1 MLPRLP
7 YEITGHQIGYN
18 QVKRTHMK
26 KRFPILLLLL
36 LTACQSLAGS
46 PIPAASTPA
55 AQATLSIT
63 QTTMAPTSTQAPAL
77 TPVPIVTQFG
87 PSNFPADVDP
97 LTGLVVADP
106 SLLDRRP
113 VMVKVSNFPR
123 EGRPHAGLS
132 QADLVFEYST
142 GGGWNRFLA
151 VYYGQ
156 NAEKV
161 GPVRSGRIVDKWL
174 VSMYQGVLGM
184 MFASDEVFDQI
195 RDQLGIER
203 VVRGTDHTCP
213 ALCNLHYDNPIYS
226 WFANTAEMTA
236 YYEKNDDAFTGRPN
250 LDGMVFSTAAPA
262 GGTPGSVVTLHY
274 GGNNE
279 GQWKYDA
286 ATQKYLRWIDHIDK
300 DGVFEMIPL
309 VDRNTGEQ
317 LAFSNVIVLFANY
330 KTLNAKDSM
339 HEIDLAGEQGRAMI
353 FRGGQLFEGTWKS
366 ASAESPIQFFDA
378 AGARFTLQPGPSWI
392 AIMDPLSKVSQDPQ
406 GVYFI
411 NFRKASYLAK

>member
-1 MLPRLP
+1 M
-7 YEITGHQIGYN
+7 
-18 QVKRTHMK
+18 
-26 KRFPILLLLL
+26 
-36 LTACQSLAGS
+36 
-46 PIPAASTPA
+46 
-55 AQATLSIT
+55 
-63 QTTMAPTSTQAPAL
+63 
-77 TPVPIVTQFG
+77 
-87 PSNFPADVDP
+87 DP
-97 LTGLVVADP
+97 LTGQEVADP

-174 VSMYQGVLGM
+174 VNMYQGVLGM
-184 MFASDEVFDQI
+184 MFASDQVFDQI

-203 VVRGTDHTCP
+203 VVRGTEHTCP

-236 YYEKNDDAFTGRPN
+236 YYEKNAGAFSGRPN
-250 LDGMVFSTAAPA
+250 LDGMVFSTTASA
-262 GGTPGSVVTLHY
+262 GGTPGAEVTLHY

-286 ATQKYLRWIDHIDK
+286 ATGKYLRWIDHIDK
-300 DGVFEMIPL
+300 DGVFEMVPL

-317 LAFSNVIVLFANY
+317 LAFSNVIVLYANY
-330 KTLNAKDSM
+330 TTLNAKDSM

-353 FRGGQLFEGTWKS
+353 FRDGQLYDGTWKS
-366 ASAESPIQFFDA
+366 PNVESPLQFFDTDGSPFA
-378 AGARFTLQPGPSWI
+378 LQPGPSWI

-411 NFRKASYLAK
+411 NFRKAPYQAK